1 MNQDTTNN
9 PSCQK
14 AKTMGSTRSTRFANS
29 SSSSTRK
36 RKVAHTSLRMAA
48 RIGAA
53 MAYRRRLPRV
63 IFRGPRGAPAL
74 GAGVWVFSFT
84 G

>member
-1 MNQDTTNN
+1 
-9 PSCQK
+9 
-14 AKTMGSTRSTRFANS
+14 
-29 SSSSTRK
+29 
-36 RKVAHTSLRMAA
+36 MAA